1 LPRGTLSA
9 DQILDAAG
17 GLAVRRGIETFT
29 MPELAQDLAVNVT
42 SLYWHFRTKDELVVA
57 LADRATRQFYAGLE
71 HDEDLKGDD
80 RVLEHFRLYWRR
92 LRVNP
97 LWREVFINS
106 FTRTTSGS
114 LEAWARGRA
123 VWRRGVSHIIDAGL
137 SPSDA
142 GKAYAIL
149 SAYTRGYVLVQQRL
163 EEDVEATRH
172 SDQGLLADLD
182 AFPHLKGAE
191 VTPDPDETFEIGL
204 RALWAGL
211 SAGARSNTRAAP
223 ARTPRRSA
231 KRSKT

>member
-1 LPRGTLSA
+1 MEA
-9 DQILDAAG
+9 
-17 GLAVRRGIETFT
+17 FT
-29 MPELAQDLAVNVT
+29 MPELARRLAVNVT
-42 SLYWHFRTKDELVVA
+42 SLYWHFRTKDDLVVA
-57 LADRATRQFYAGLE
+57 LADRATREFYAGLE
-71 HDEDLKGDD
+71 HDESLEGDD

-97 LWREVFINS
+97 LWRELFINS
-106 FTRTTSGS
+106 FKRTTSGS
-114 LEAWARGRA
+114 SEVWARGRE

-163 EEDVEATRH
+163 EEDIKATRH
-172 SDQGLLADLD
+172 PEDGLLSDLD

-204 RALWAGL
+204 QALWAGL
-211 SAGARSNTRAAP
+211 SAGPGAGTDAARGTR
-223 ARTPRRSA
+223 RRRSGE
-231 KRSKT
+231 KSKTVR